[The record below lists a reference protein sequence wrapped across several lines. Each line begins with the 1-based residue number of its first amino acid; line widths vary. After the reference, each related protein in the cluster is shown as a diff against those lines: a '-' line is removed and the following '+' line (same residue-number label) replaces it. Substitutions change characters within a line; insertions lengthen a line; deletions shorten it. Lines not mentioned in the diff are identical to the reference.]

1 MMKKPSST
9 VALRLIKNKIE
20 CFYLCTKREKTLDHM
35 DMPLSLI
42 VSRNEKYPN
51 QFFNRGLHF
60 NRKCTVFD
68 IDLDI
73 SARYFEARIF
83 IDYSLLKKESFSM
96 APFIFSFS

>member
-1 MMKKPSST
+1 M
-9 VALRLIKNKIE
+9 
-20 CFYLCTKREKTLDHM
+20 F
-35 DMPLSLI
+35 LSLYKAREDIGPYGQAFITYCI

-51 QFFNRGLHF
+51 QFFNRGLHY
-60 NRKCTVFD
+60 NRKCTVFG

>member
-35 DMPLSLI
+35 DMPLLLIVRI

-51 QFFNRGLHF
+51 QFF
-60 NRKCTVFD
+60 
-68 IDLDI
+68 
-73 SARYFEARIF
+73 
-83 IDYSLLKKESFSM
+83 
-96 APFIFSFS
+96 